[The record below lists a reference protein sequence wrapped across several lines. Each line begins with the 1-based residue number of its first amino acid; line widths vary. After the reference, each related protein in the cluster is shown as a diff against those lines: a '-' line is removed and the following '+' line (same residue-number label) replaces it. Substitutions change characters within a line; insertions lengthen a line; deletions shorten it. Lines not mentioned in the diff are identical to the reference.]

1 MDEMRIGYEQTAVCS
16 RPGRN
21 IDVANDDDGW
31 MGSSRYYDWASHSE
45 KTENKMCKATRYDR
59 SNRYRT
65 RGQLCRLRLAIIWG
79 LHIKQVDE
87 VKGDARK
94 NGRSLCLS

>member
-1 MDEMRIGYEQTAVCS
+1 
-16 RPGRN
+16 
-21 IDVANDDDGW
+21 
-31 MGSSRYYDWASHSE
+31 
-45 KTENKMCKATRYDR
+45 MCKATRYDS

-79 LHIKQVDE
+79 VHIKQVDE

-94 NGRSLCLS
+94 KWSIVVLELSKLLSSGFFIFDRSIRGPATMVKSQSVPRDSMQW